1 VRRRLAPATG
11 SVTVRWTD
19 AELEA
24 LGYLERTP
32 DPTDGRAKQVRLAPR
47 GWEVTRVAEG
57 IIATIEADW
66 TARLGAGEY
75 AALRRRLVKLILVLE
90 T

>member
-1 VRRRLAPATG
+1 
-11 SVTVRWTD
+11 
-19 AELEA
+19 
-24 LGYLERTP
+24 
-32 DPTDGRAKQVRLAPR
+32 VRLAPR